1 MMTSSMVG
9 SMDMMESREQV
20 IKPMMTSSW
29 LETVKNYSELEG
41 DSAIFSQDS
50 VECLNWNTQD
60 TGRAESPLRFDHEE
74 VLHID
79 SSIEVDSSQDQSMN
93 CPTNKKSNF
102 PDPAE
107 SAVLKYSQIDCD
119 RMKKEMELNFQTTP
133 SDTFIRERSR
143 NLPDTGHVN
152 GQQNS
157 SHPVEMLTKQ
167 CSLKMIKHYDFT
179 IGKVVGKRLKAF
191 P

>member
-1 MMTSSMVG
+1 MVG

-79 SSIEVDSSQDQSMN
+79 SSIEVR
-93 CPTNKKSNF
+93 PT
-102 PDPAE
+102 
-107 SAVLKYSQIDCD
+107 AVKDVVTLVDVVATLWSIVCGFVPLCILSHFWRSLPFDCVC
-119 RMKKEMELNFQTTP
+119 L
-133 SDTFIRERSR
+133 
-143 NLPDTGHVN
+143 V
-152 GQQNS
+152 
-157 SHPVEMLTKQ
+157 
-167 CSLKMIKHYDFT
+167 
-179 IGKVVGKRLKAF
+179 
-191 P
+191 